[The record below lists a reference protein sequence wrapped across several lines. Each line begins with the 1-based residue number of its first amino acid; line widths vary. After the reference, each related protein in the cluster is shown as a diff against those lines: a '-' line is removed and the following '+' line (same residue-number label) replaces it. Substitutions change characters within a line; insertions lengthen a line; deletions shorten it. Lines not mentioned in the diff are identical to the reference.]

1 MFRFD
6 GPLMTVLNK
15 IKDMVFLNLCTLLC
29 CIPLITVGAS
39 LTAAHY
45 AALKMRRDCDN
56 HVVKNFFHSFRQNF
70 GQSTL
75 LWLIWA
81 AAAAVCLLSYWMY
94 SEVDGMLSILP
105 GGVAAIGLFLLMLFV
120 WLFPMQARFI
130 NPIWR
135 ILKDSFVLA
144 CRHFG
149 RTVLMILTVVLGFF
163 MWCVGI
169 KLLWIPLLFG
179 FSVPIYLS
187 VLFYDSVFLKL
198 EAQIISREKTE

>member
-1 MFRFD
+1 MFRLD
-6 GPLMTVLNK
+6 SPLMTVLNK
-15 IKDMVFLNLCTLLC
+15 IKDMVFLNLCALLC
-29 CIPLITVGAS
+29 CIPLVTVGAS

-56 HVVKNFFHSFRQNF
+56 HVVKNFFRSFRQNF

-120 WLFPMQARFI
+120 WLFPVQARFI

-135 ILKDSFVLA
+135 IIQDSFVLA

-149 RTVLMILTVVLGFF
+149 RTVLMTLTVVLGFF

-187 VLFYDSVFLKL
+187 ALLYDSVFLEL
-198 EAQIISREKTE
+198 EAKIISREQTE

>member
-1 MFRFD
+1 MFRLD
-6 GPLMTVLNK
+6 SPLMTVLNK

-29 CIPLITVGAS
+29 CIPLVTVGAS

-56 HVVKNFFHSFRQNF
+56 HVVKNFFRSFRQNF

-120 WLFPMQARFI
+120 WLFPVQARFI

-135 ILKDSFVLA
+135 IIQDSFVLA

-149 RTVLMILTVVLGFF
+149 RTVLMTLTVVLGFF

-187 VLFYDSVFLKL
+187 VLLYDSVFLEL
-198 EAQIISREKTE
+198 EAKIISREQTE

>member
-1 MFRFD
+1 MFRLDSPF
-6 GPLMTVLNK
+6 MTFLNK
-15 IKDMVFLNLCTLLC
+15 VKDMVLLNLCTLIC
-29 CIPLITVGAS
+29 CIPLVTIGAS

-56 HVVKNFFHSFRQNF
+56 YVVKNFFRSFRQNF
-70 GQSTL
+70 WQSTL
-75 LWLIWA
+75 LWLMWV

-105 GGVAAIGLFLLMLFV
+105 GGVAAIGFFLLMLFV
-120 WLFPMQARFI
+120 WLFPVQARFI
-130 NPIWR
+130 NPLWR
-135 ILKDSFVLA
+135 MIKDSFVLA

-149 RTVLMILTVVLGFF
+149 RTVLMLLTVVLGFF
-163 MWCVGI
+163 MCCVGV

-187 VLFYDSVFLKL
+187 VLLYDSVFLEL
-198 EAQIISREKTE
+198 EAKIISREETE

>member
-1 MFRFD
+1 MFRLD
-6 GPLMTVLNK
+6 SPLMTILNK

-29 CIPLITVGAS
+29 CIPLVTVGAS

-56 HVVKNFFHSFRQNF
+56 HVVKNFFRSFRQNF

-135 ILKDSFVLA
+135 IIQDSFVLA

-149 RTVLMILTVVLGFF
+149 RTVLMTLTVVLGFF

-187 VLFYDSVFLKL
+187 ALLYDSVFLEL
-198 EAQIISREKTE
+198 EAKIISREQTE

>member
-6 GPLMTVLNK
+6 SPLMTVLNK
-15 IKDMVFLNLCTLLC
+15 IKDMVLLNLCTLIC
-29 CIPLITVGAS
+29 CIPLVTVGAS

-45 AALKMRRDCDN
+45 AALKMHRDSDN
-56 HVVKNFFHSFRQNF
+56 YVVKNFFRSFRQNI

-81 AAAAVCLLSYWMY
+81 VAAAVCGASYWMY
-94 SEVDGMLSILP
+94 SEVDGMLSFLP
-105 GGVAAIGLFLLMLFV
+105 GGVAAIGFFLLMLFV
-120 WLFPMQARFI
+120 WLFPVQARFI
-130 NPIWR
+130 NPIW
-135 ILKDSFVLA
+135 IIIKDSFVLA

-149 RTVLMILTVVLGFF
+149 RTVLMLLTVVLGFF

-187 VLFYDSVFLKL
+187 VLLYDSVFLEL
-198 EAQIISREKTE
+198 EAKIVSREKTE

>member
-29 CIPLITVGAS
+29 CIPLVTVGAS

-56 HVVKNFFHSFRQNF
+56 HVVKNFFRSFRQNF

-120 WLFPMQARFI
+120 WLFPVQARFI

-135 ILKDSFVLA
+135 IIQDSFVLA

-149 RTVLMILTVVLGFF
+149 RTVLMTLTVVLGFF

-187 VLFYDSVFLKL
+187 ALLYDSVFLEL
-198 EAQIISREKTE
+198 EAKIISREQTE

>member
-1 MFRFD
+1 MFRLD
-6 GPLMTVLNK
+6 SPLMTILNK

-29 CIPLITVGAS
+29 CIPLVTVGAS

-56 HVVKNFFHSFRQNF
+56 HVVKNFFRSFRQNF

-120 WLFPMQARFI
+120 WLFPVQARFI

-135 ILKDSFVLA
+135 IIQDSFVLA

-149 RTVLMILTVVLGFF
+149 RTVLMTLTVVLGFF

-187 VLFYDSVFLKL
+187 VLLYDSVFLEL
-198 EAQIISREKTE
+198 EAKIISREQTE